1 MGADMVFVPSL
12 SADGRVV
19 AVVIQKQ
26 GRYQL
31 VVNNRV
37 AASGFSFMADP
48 VISPDGSKV
57 LVKGI
62 ENGIYKRRIV
72 RV

>member
-1 MGADMVFVPSL
+1 MAADMVFVPCISD
-12 SADGRVV
+12 DGSVV

-26 GRYQL
+26 GTYQL

-37 AASGFSFMADP
+37 KASGFSFMADP

-57 LVKGI
+57 LLKGI
-62 ENGIYKRRIV
+62 ENGIYKRRII
-72 RV
+72 RL